1 MIFKKFKISMLM
13 LCTLLIILSGCASDF
28 KNIAPLPPEKYEKLG
43 QATGTAC
50 GSLVSP
56 LGGTAYYFLPIMLN
70 SRVDRAYEEALQSTK
85 GAKSLINVTIDEY
98 WLWWVLGTARCV
110 TITGEAIK

>member
-1 MIFKKFKISMLM
+1 MIFKTKVGVFIFGAML
-13 LCTLLIILSGCASDF
+13 LILSGCASDF
-28 KNIAPLPPEKYEKLG
+28 KNIAPLAPEKYEKLG
-43 QATGTAC
+43 QVTGSAC

-56 LGGTAYYFLPIMLN
+56 GGGTAYYFLPIMLN
-70 SRVDRAYEEALQSTK
+70 SRVERAYEEALQSAK
-85 GAKSLINVTIDEY
+85 GATSLIDVTIDEY